1 MLLTMYT
8 QPNKQFTD
16 TLCRKDVILVE
27 TLKMTGRHETDLG
40 KKKKKVQQV
49 PLKLTTFSKD
59 EL

>member
-1 MLLTMYT
+1 MYT